1 MNVSVVVRALTTL
14 IWILFIGVIAIAVV
28 RASRRKPVRGVSI
41 AIVVIG
47 ILALVFT
54 SVSAGLVFIQPE
66 ERGVVISA
74 VNPDGYRSQP
84 LQPGLNWIVPFFES
98 VVTYPVS
105 KQTYTM
111 SIAPLEGQIRGD
123 DSVTARTADGQE
135 IFVDASV
142 IFAVDPSEVVPLH
155 ITWQK
160 RYVDDLVRPLSRGVI
175 RGAVS
180 QFGVQE
186 VYSTKR
192 DEMTQ
197 LITQDLS
204 QDLSENGLFLS
215 DFVLRNITFSPE
227 YAASVE
233 QKQIAEQEAEQAK
246 FVVDQ
251 RKQEAEQAR
260 QVAQGRADAV
270 VIDAEGFA
278 EARVIEAQAE
288 AEALSL
294 IDAVLQGSPDLLTY
308 QYITKLSPNIQAMLL
323 PSNTPYLL
331 PLPALGPLAPG
342 DNTSIPAP
350 QPTTPPTT
358 SP

>member
-28 RASRRKPVRGVSI
+28 RASRGKPVRGVSI

-47 ILALVFT
+47 ILALVLT

-74 VNPDGYRSQP
+74 VNPQGYRSQP

-98 VVTYPVS
+98 VVTYPVF

-142 IFAVDPSEVVPLH
+142 IFAVDPDDVVQLH

-192 DEMTQ
+192 NEMTQ

-278 EARVIEAQAE
+278 EARVIEAKAE

-342 DNTSIPAP
+342 DNTSIPTP
-350 QPTTPPTT
+350 PPTT

>member
-28 RASRRKPVRGVSI
+28 RASRGKPVRGVSI

-98 VVTYPVS
+98 VVTYPIS

-155 ITWQK
+155 ITWQN